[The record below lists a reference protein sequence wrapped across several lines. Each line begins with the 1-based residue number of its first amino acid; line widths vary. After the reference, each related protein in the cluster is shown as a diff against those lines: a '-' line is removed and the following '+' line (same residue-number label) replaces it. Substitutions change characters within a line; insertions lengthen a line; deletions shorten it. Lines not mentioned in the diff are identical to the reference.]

1 MEAEKS
7 PFRWVVLA
15 LLLANI
21 LIATLA
27 MNSIPPL
34 FKEIGEQIP
43 LTKAQMGTIMG
54 ALMLAS
60 LVVAPVGGAVSDR
73 IGSRLGLG
81 IAALIIAAAGML
93 RATAGSATGL
103 MVHMFLIGAGLAI
116 FGPNM
121 PKALGMWF
129 PKKELGLANG
139 LCIAAMGIGGAI
151 AMATAASFMS
161 PAFGGWRGTMVY
173 VGAVNLVAAVLWL
186 IFFRDRSA
194 AGGGGE
200 TGSMA
205 KNFTKVLGVRDI
217 WLLSIFYGLFTAAI
231 MTVVSLLPISLAER
245 GIARSGEMVG
255 VMMATSV
262 IFNIAGGF
270 FSDLTGRRKPF
281 LIIGTVVLG
290 LSVLLATQA
299 TGPVLVVALACAGA
313 AMGTVGPVMMVI
325 PIEIEEIGPK
335 LTATA
340 MGVILMIGNAGGS
353 AGPVIGGKIM
363 DYTGSNLSGFLLMA
377 ALLIIAAG
385 FIFPMRETGGKKKPG
400 IGA

>member
-1 MEAEKS
+1 MQAEKS

-27 MNSIPPL
+27 MNCIPPL
-34 FKEIGEQIP
+34 FKEIGMQIP
-43 LTKAQMGTIMG
+43 LTKAQMGTVMG

-81 IAALIIAAAGML
+81 IAALIIAAGGML

-103 MVHMFLIGAGLAI
+103 TVHMFFIGAGLAI

-139 LCIAAMGIGGAI
+139 LCLAAMGIGGAI

-205 KNFTKVLGVRDI
+205 KNFRKVLGVRDI
-217 WLLSIFYGLFTAAI
+217 WLLSIFYGLNMAGI

-245 GIARSGEMVG
+245 GIERGGEMVG
-255 VMMATSV
+255 VMMGTAV
-262 IFNIAGGF
+262 IFNIAGGV

-299 TGPVLVVALACAGA
+299 SGPVLVVALACAGA

-340 MGVILMIGNAGGS
+340 MGVIFMIGNAGGF
-353 AGPVIGGKIM
+353 AGPVVSGRIM
-363 DYTGSNLSGFLLMA
+363 DYTGSNISGFMLMA

-385 FIFPMRETGGKKKPG
+385 FIFPLRETGKKK
-400 IGA
+400 

>member
-1 MEAEKS
+1 METEKS

-27 MNSIPPL
+27 MNCIPPLFKEIGVIATLAMNCIPPL

-81 IAALIIAAAGML
+81 IAALIIAAGGML
-93 RATAGSATGL
+93 RATAGSAPSL
-103 MVHMFLIGAGLAI
+103 MAHMFLIGAGLAI

-139 LCIAAMGIGGAI
+139 LCFAGMGIGSAI
-151 AMATAASFMS
+151 AMATAARFMS
-161 PAFGGWRGTMVY
+161 PAFGGWRSTMVY
-173 VGAVNLVAAVLWL
+173 VGAVNLAAAVLWL

-217 WLLSIFYGLFTAAI
+217 WLLSIFYGLNMAGI
-231 MTVVSLLPISLAER
+231 MTVTSLLPISLAER
-245 GIARSGEMVG
+245 GIERGGEMVG
-255 VMMATSV
+255 LMMGTAV
-262 IFNIAGGF
+262 LFNIAGGF
-270 FSDLTGRRKPF
+270 FSDLAGRRKPF
-281 LIIGTVVLG
+281 LIISTVVLG
-290 LSVLLATQA
+290 LSVLLATTA
-299 TGPVLVVALACAGA
+299 TGPSLIIALACAGA
-313 AMGTVGPVMMVI
+313 AMGTVAPVLLAI
-325 PIEIEEIGPK
+325 PVEMKEIGPK
-335 LTATA
+335 MTATA
-340 MGVILMIGNAGGS
+340 VGVIFMIGNAGGF
-353 AGPVIGGKIM
+353 AGPVV
-363 DYTGSNLSGFLLMA
+363 T
-377 ALLIIAAG
+377 
-385 FIFPMRETGGKKKPG
+385 
-400 IGA
+400 